1 MGYGHHLPV
10 HANCTNESRGRYSFL
25 PAVAIDN
32 RPSTDS
38 TAENT
43 LKTNANNKKHFPFY
57 IPDASIFING
67 SRSVRLSSLPISTS
81 TKKVKDERNFSSRAA
96 AARNAFLR
104 LAEPLQNHCAISFKT
119 KDSPP
124 TPHFHSPPT
133 WRECIRI
140 YKNCEKFGTKH
151 SPLS

>member
-1 MGYGHHLPV
+1 MPV

-67 SRSVRLSSLPISTS
+67 SRSVRLSSFPIFTS
-81 TKKVKDERNFSSRAA
+81 TKQVKDGISALALLQLGMPSYVSQNLSRIIVQSASK
-96 AARNAFLR
+96 R
-104 LAEPLQNHCAISFKT
+104 KT
-119 KDSPP
+119 HPPPP
-124 TPHFHSPPT
+124 TSTPLPPGESVYVYIKT
-133 WRECIRI
+133 ARSAAPPNIHR
-140 YKNCEKFGTKH
+140 
-151 SPLS
+151 